1 MSVYNAASALID
13 ILYEIRNSPT
23 DAGHQLVDSNKIFA
37 PEEVYVLDSKRD
49 TKFAQA
55 ESDVFSNTVF
65 IFTQQWVGIRQACG
79 AFPVSKLAI
88 DGHHRWTAADI
99 IEICKILDRNGIR
112 KIVSHGMAPTTASL
126 LAGIKCHIP
135 EMEISSVWHGTM
147 AGWAFESELRLFQE
161 VVDLAEKDVIR
172 RIGFL
177 RRGMGA
183 VHPAGWRSLLFNV
196 PPLFE
201 SGRISMAFD
210 QKPIKCLFGSWNNQW
225 KNMYTNIVGA
235 SLSKNVDEVLSYQPV
250 NERIVGKVSQVG
262 HENFDEHM
270 IRLST
275 VDLSLNISIN
285 DCQPM
290 TELESIAVGTPA
302 LRPNLDQKIMNS
314 ADYDR
319 LFTVDEYLNAES
331 IRDRI
336 DMLCRENPRYILEVI
351 DSYRNNLIKASYKAY
366 GDFLAD

>member
-1 MSVYNAASALID
+1 MSVYNAASALTD
-13 ILYEIRNSPT
+13 ILYEIRNSS
-23 DAGHQLVDSNKIFA
+23 LVDIDRGAESNNIFF
-37 PEEVYVLDSKRD
+37 PEGIYVLNAKRD
-49 TKFAQA
+49 TKYAQT
-55 ESDVFSNTVF
+55 EQNLFEDTIF

-99 IEICKILDRNGIR
+99 IGICKILERDGIR
-112 KIVSHGMAPTTASL
+112 RIVSHGMAPTTASL
-126 LAGIKCHIP
+126 LSGIKSYMP
-135 EMEISSVWHGTM
+135 EIEILSVWHGTM

-161 VVDLAEKDVIR
+161 VIALAEKNVIK

-183 VHPAGWRSLLFNV
+183 IHRAGWNSLLFNV
-196 PPLFE
+196 PPMIDIKRVSKAFE
-201 SGRISMAFD
+201 
-210 QKPIKCLFGSWNNQW
+210 QKPITCLFGSWNNQW

-235 SLSKNVDEVLSYQPV
+235 TLSRNVSEVLCYQPV
-250 NERIVGKVSQVG
+250 NGQIVSKVSKVG

-270 IRLST
+270 IRLSL
-275 VDLSLNISIN
+275 VDLSLNVSIN

-302 LRPNLDQKIMNS
+302 LRPNLDQRIMS
-314 ADYDR
+314 SSDYDK

-336 DMLCRENPRYILEVI
+336 DMLCKEDPKYILEVI
-351 DSYRNNLIKASYKAY
+351 ESYRANLIEASYKAY
-366 GDFLAD
+366 GDFLNG